1 MACYNSATKT
11 VDLDYRT
18 VFVKEEKIE
27 SRLSSDG
34 GKPFSHE
41 ELSAVHSELE
51 RAEIS
56 PENIY
61 KSGFFNIRF
70 EQSLLKQPEDSV
82 RIREMMRH
90 IKRSAEELDLE
101 YENYCKMRNKAKNY
115 RRTKRLK
122 AFCSAIYY
130 FSITIIL
137 LEILLTNFI
146 LPRNLYIGANTA
158 IPSQRLCSS
167 T

>member
-1 MACYNSATKT
+1 MACYNSATKA
-11 VDLDYRT
+11 VDLDDRT

-27 SRLSSDG
+27 NRLPSDG

-61 KSGFFNIRF
+61 KSGFFNICF

-101 YENYCKMRNKAKNY
+101 YENYCKMRNKA
-115 RRTKRLK
+115 
-122 AFCSAIYY
+122 
-130 FSITIIL
+130 
-137 LEILLTNFI
+137 
-146 LPRNLYIGANTA
+146 
-158 IPSQRLCSS
+158 
-167 T
+167 